1 MSTVTDTGRLYRL
14 VLDGAPVHV
23 IERDGEWRRVDGDI
37 FGEWRP
43 GAVVD
48 PAGARRLAPVEPS
61 KIVAVGLNYRDHAD
75 ETGKPVPSE
84 PMIFLKPPTAVVGP
98 GAPIR
103 VPPGIG
109 RVDPEAEVGVVIGRR
124 AWRVPEARA
133 RDYVL
138 GLIGVNDVTARDLQA
153 RDVQFTRAKGFDTF
167 APLGPCVALGF
178 DGRPVRVEGRVNGE
192 RRQASDTSRLIFSIE
207 RLVAFVSSVMTLL
220 PGDVIATGTPSGIAP
235 IRPGDVVTVWV
246 EGVGEL
252 TNPVEALQFEEG
264 V

>member
-1 MSTVTDTGRLYRL
+1 MRLYRML
-14 VLDGAPVHV
+14 LDGAPIHV
-23 IERDGEWRRVDGDI
+23 IERNGEWRRVEGDV
-37 FGEWRP
+37 FGDWRP
-43 GAVVD
+43 GPVVD
-48 PAGARRLAPVEPS
+48 PAAGAWLAPVGPS
-61 KIVAVGLNYRDHAD
+61 KIVAVGLNYRDHAE
-75 ETGKPVPSE
+75 ETGKPVPDE
-84 PMIFLKPPTAVVGP
+84 PMIFLKPSTAVIGP
-98 GAPIR
+98 GAPIK

-133 RDYVL
+133 RDYIL
-138 GLIGVNDVTARDLQA
+138 GLTCVNDVTARELQA

-167 APLGPCVALGF
+167 APIGPCVALGF

-192 RRQASDTSRLIFSIE
+192 RRQASDTSRLIFPIE

-235 IRPGDVVTVWV
+235 IRPGDVVTVSV

-252 TNPVEALQFEEG
+252 TNPVEALESEEG
-264 V
+264 VRP